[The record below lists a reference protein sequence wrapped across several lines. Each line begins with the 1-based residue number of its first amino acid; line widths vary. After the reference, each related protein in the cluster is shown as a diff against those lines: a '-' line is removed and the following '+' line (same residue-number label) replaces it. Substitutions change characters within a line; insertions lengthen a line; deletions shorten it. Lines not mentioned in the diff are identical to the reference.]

1 MKKTISLLFAATLLG
16 IALCA
21 QNTENIIK
29 FEVLDENE
37 APMEFATVVALSLP
51 DSTIVCGGITDGR
64 GLLDLAL
71 PQEAALLQISV
82 IGYCTVE
89 MPARGLSDICTVQ
102 LKPNVAVLESAVV
115 SFSLPK
121 TEIKGDAMV
130 TNITGSVL
138 EHSGNAIDVLGKV
151 PGMIIMNGKPEVIGR
166 GVPTYY
172 INGRKVTDLSELR
185 NLMSEDIKSID
196 VVNNPGAAYGGNVH
210 SVVRIKTV
218 KRQGDG
224 FSFALTSQMKQH
236 IYKNNDFEPS
246 WSVLDLNY
254 RRQGVD
260 LFGKL
265 VYWNQRSYQYS
276 DINTDVFTR
285 NHNDIIVNSQTGWIN
300 GVEHSGGFQNVI
312 GLNWQVNGNH
322 SVGIKFDNSIG
333 TIGDGLMT
341 ADYGIFSNGVLIDRL
356 TSASSSLTSKN
367 TSMNSN
373 LYYDG
378 TIDEVHINFNA
389 DFSSGRYDNARNAI
403 EASMISPVEIK
414 SSTEA
419 KTLMGAAKLVVSVP
433 IWKGRF
439 QTGMEEVF
447 VKAQQEYL
455 IDKMEVPSSNASIV
469 ENTLAGFAEYSLE
482 LPFGQINAGLRYEHV
497 SFVFHDLIDSK
508 NDLPRIHNNWF
519 PSIGFST
526 RAGSVSINLNYTG
539 KTLRPQFDQLTNEV
553 KYVNRFT
560 YDMGDPLLESET
572 RRTLALNV
580 NYQWLSFSGTYLRV
594 ENYIFQKA
602 FPYDNEGVVVVKY
615 INADRPLRKLNLF
628 LNASPVVGVWN
639 PSYTF
644 GMQKQF
650 FSMEV
655 TDPRVPGASRTV
667 AFNDPMFTIQ
677 ANNAFRFRHKWLLN
691 LDYQYISPFGQMNVK
706 IQKPMHN
713 LNLALSKSFLKDGDL
728 NVTLSWN
735 DILNTNVMCI
745 TADYG
750 NVIFNQCN
758 DEYKPCFQLR
768 MSYRFNAAGSKYKGS
783 GAGLD
788 VKERIK

>member
-1 MKKTISLLFAATLLG
+1 
-16 IALCA
+16 
-21 QNTENIIK
+21 
-29 FEVLDENE
+29 
-37 APMEFATVVALSLP
+37 
-51 DSTIVCGGITDGR
+51 
-64 GLLDLAL
+64 
-71 PQEAALLQISV
+71 
-82 IGYCTVE
+82 
-89 MPARGLSDICTVQ
+89 
-102 LKPNVAVLESAVV
+102 
-115 SFSLPK
+115 
-121 TEIKGDAMV
+121 MV

-236 IYKNNDFEPS
+236 IYNNNDFEPS

-276 DINTDVFTR
+276 GINTDVFTR
-285 NHNDIIVNSQTGWIN
+285 NHNDIILNSQTGWIN

-469 ENTLAGFAEYSLE
+469 ENTLAGFAEYRLE

-526 RAGSVSINLNYTG
+526 RVGSVSINLSYTG

-602 FPYDNEGVVVVKY
+602 CPYDNKGVVVVKY

-650 FSMEV
+650 FTMEV

-677 ANNAFRFRHKWLLN
+677 ANNAFCFRHKWLLN

>member
-1 MKKTISLLFAATLLG
+1 MLLG
-16 IALCA
+16 VALWA
-21 QNTENIIK
+21 QNNENIIK
-29 FEVLDENE
+29 FEVLDENK

-51 DSTIVCGGITDGR
+51 DSTIVCGGITDER
-64 GLLDLAL
+64 GFLDLAL
-71 PQEAALLQISV
+71 PQEAALLQISL
-82 IGYCTVE
+82 IGYCTEE
-89 MPARGLSDICTVQ
+89 MPVGGISGLCTVQ
-102 LKPNVAVLESAVV
+102 LKPDVAVLESAVV
-115 SFSLPK
+115 SVSLPK

-166 GVPTYY
+166 GAPTYY

-196 VVNNPGAAYGGNVH
+196 VVNNPGAAYGGDVH
-210 SVVRIKTV
+210 SIVRIKTV

-260 LFGKL
+260 FFGKL
-265 VYWNQRSYQYS
+265 VYWNQRSYQFS

-285 NHNDIIVNSQTGWIN
+285 NRGDLRVNSQAGWTD

-312 GLNWQVNGNH
+312 GLNWQINANH
-322 SVGIKFDNSIG
+322 SVGIKLDSGIG
-333 TIGDGLMT
+333 TIGDGLLT
-341 ADYGIFSNGVLIDRL
+341 ADYGIHTDGVLIDRL
-356 TSASSSLTSKN
+356 TSTSKSLTSKN
-367 TSMNSN
+367 TSFSSN

-378 TIDEVHINFNA
+378 NIDKVHINFNA
-389 DFSSGRYDNARNAI
+389 DFTSGRYDNARNAF

-419 KTLMGAAKLVVSVP
+419 QTLMGAAKLVVSVP
-433 IWKGRF
+433 IWKGIF
-439 QTGMEEVF
+439 QTGVEEVF

-455 IDKMEVPSSNASIV
+455 IDKMDVPSSNASIV
-469 ENTLAGFAEYSLE
+469 ENTLAGFAEYRLE
-482 LPFGQINAGLRYEHV
+482 LPFGQLSAGLRYEHV
-497 SFVFHDLIDSK
+497 SFGFHDLIDSK

-519 PSIGFST
+519 PSLGFST
-526 RAGSVSINLNYTG
+526 RVGSVSINLSYTG

-572 RRTLALNV
+572 RRTLALNAS
-580 NYQWLSFSGTYLRV
+580 YQWLSFSGTYMRV
-594 ENYIFQKA
+594 DNSIFQKA
-602 FPYDNEGVVVVKY
+602 YPYDNEGVVVIKY
-615 INADRPLRKLNLF
+615 SNTDKVLRKLNLF
-628 LNASPVVGVWN
+628 LNASPLVGVWN
-639 PSYTF
+639 PSYTL

-655 TDPRVPGASRTV
+655 TDPRVPGGSRTV
-667 AFNDPMFTIQ
+667 ACNDPMFTIQ
-677 ANNAFRFRHKWLLN
+677 ANNAFRFRRKWLLN
-691 LDYQYISPFGQMNVK
+691 LDYLYISPFGQMNV
-706 IQKPMHN
+706 IIRKPMHN

-768 MSYRFNAAGSKYKGS
+768 LSYRFNAAGSKYKGS